1 VTMPIHQLSP
11 LSPDQAS
18 AEQQLDK
25 VWQIIDSQ
33 QVRAAQLATR
43 QFNQDFPDN
52 ADGWFAS
59 SFLAFQLKDFGQ
71 ALTLVT
77 QALEYASDK
86 VRFLL
91 HKAHILIM
99 LVQRQDARQLCELIT
114 ERDLSLEDSTFFAE
128 LAFVLNKL
136 QCYQL
141 AATYY
146 QKAISLNPFDP
157 QLHFNLASVQR
168 YLGELEQAECSLDK
182 AIELDPFD
190 CEAYLLRSSLRKQTL
205 KSNHIEQL
213 ESALNQ
219 TGISSIGRVQ
229 LNYALAK
236 ELEDIQQYS
245 QSFTALE
252 RGAKQRR
259 RQMQY
264 YVQHDVATIDKIIET
279 FDQDCFTKTHGGY
292 DNNEAI
298 FVLGLP
304 RTGSTLVERIISNH
318 QDVSSAGEL
327 NNFALQMVA
336 QCKITSSQTITLKEQ
351 LIEQSRQLNFATL
364 GKAYIDS
371 TRPDTGHKAHFID
384 KLPLNSLNVGLI
396 HLALPKAKIIYVNR
410 HPMDTCYAIYKQLFV
425 QGYPF
430 SYDLQELAQYYIA
443 HRRLM
448 AHWHKVMPGL
458 IYQIEYEQVVNN
470 LEQQAQD
477 LIAYC
482 GLPWQVSCSQFER
495 NSAPSTTASAS
506 QVRQGIYNSSLSRWR
521 CFAQQLQPLKSTLEQ
536 AGIFCD

>member
-1 VTMPIHQLSP
+1 MPNHQISS

-18 AEQQLDK
+18 AEKQLDK
-25 VWQIIDSQ
+25 VWLIIDSQ
-33 QVRAAQLATR
+33 QVRAAQLASK

-59 SFLAFQLKDFGQ
+59 SFLAFQLKAFSQ
-71 ALTLVT
+71 SLSFVT
-77 QALEYASDK
+77 QALEFVPDN

-99 LVQRQDARQLCELIT
+99 LGLRRDARQLCELIS
-114 ERDLSLEDSTFFAE
+114 ERDLSLEDSAFFAE

-136 QCYQL
+136 LCYQQ
-141 AATYY
+141 AASYY
-146 QKAISLNPFDP
+146 QQAISLNPLDP

-168 YLGELEQAECSLDK
+168 YLGELEQAETSLNK
-182 AIELDPFD
+182 VIELEPID

-205 KSNHIEQL
+205 QFNHIEQL
-213 ESALNQ
+213 EGVLNK
-219 TGISSIGRVQ
+219 TGISYIGRAQ

-236 ELEDIQQYS
+236 EFEDIQQYS

-259 RQMQY
+259 KQMQY
-264 YVQHDVATIDKIIET
+264 DVQHDIDTIDKIIET
-279 FDQDCFTKTHGGY
+279 FDQECFSQTHGGY
-292 DNNEAI
+292 DNDEAI

-318 QDVSSAGEL
+318 RDVSSAGEL
-327 NNFALQMVA
+327 NNFALQMVD
-336 QCKITSSQTITLKEQ
+336 QCKVTASQSITSKEQ
-351 LIEQSRQLNFATL
+351 LIEQSRQLNFAAL

-396 HLALPKAKIIYVNR
+396 HLALPRAKIIYVNR
-410 HPMDTCYAIYKQLFV
+410 HPMDTCYAMYKQLFV

-448 AHWHKVMPGL
+448 AHWHKVMPGV

-470 LEQQAQD
+470 LEQQAQG

-482 GLPWQVSCSQFER
+482 GLQWQASCSQFER
-495 NSAPSTTASAS
+495 NVAPATTASAS
-506 QVRQGIYNSSLSRWR
+506 QVRQGIYHSSLSKWR
-521 CFAQQLQPLKSTLEQ
+521 CFAKQLQPLKTTLEQ